1 MLVYSVIS
9 PHPPIIIPEIG
20 GAEIEKVKKTISAL
34 ESAAKELAGV
44 KPEKIV
50 IISPHTEHGF
60 EVPLFYLSKYLSS
73 DAELEKILVTNPSYE
88 YYYELGKDYGKKI
101 KEKKQRIAV
110 VASGDL
116 SHVLTNNGPYGFDPY
131 GPKLDKIIV
140 DAVKDND
147 VDSLLNISLDT
158 LERGAECG
166 LRSILFLFGVFNG
179 TNYDTKVLSYEGPFG
194 VGYIVATLDPEGD
207 RK

>member
-1 MLVYSVIS
+1 MLIYGIIS

-34 ESAAKELAGV
+34 ETAAIELEKV
-44 KPEKIV
+44 KPDKLL

-60 EVPLFYLSKYLSS
+60 EVPLFYLGKHLPP
-73 DAELEKILVTNPSYE
+73 DTELEKILVTNPSYE

-101 KEKKQRIAV
+101 RERKQKIAV
-110 VASGDL
+110 IASGDL
-116 SHVLTNNGPYGFDPY
+116 SHVLTNEGPYGFDPH

-140 DAVKDND
+140 DAIKDAN
-147 VDSLLNISLDT
+147 VDSLLNIDLDT

-166 LRSILFLFGVFNG
+166 LRSILFLFGAFDG
-179 TNYDTKVLSYEGPFG
+179 TKYSTKVLSYEGPFG
-194 VGYIVATLDPEGD
+194 VGYMVATFNPKGI
-207 RK
+207 